1 MSLMRTKPI
10 DPNANTGLKRCL
22 TAWDLTLLGI
32 GCIIG
37 TGIFVLTGVA
47 AAQHA
52 GPGIVLSFI
61 ISGTACGFAAL
72 CYAELSGA
80 VGGAGSAYGYAYVGI
95 GEFAAWIIGWLLLL
109 EYSVATATVSI
120 GWSGYLGKIL
130 ESFFKIELPFAWT
143 ASPYETNADGVTGI
157 ANIPAMLIVITLA
170 GLLCWGVKESARFN
184 GVMVIV
190 KLATIIAFIA
200 IAGPHVNVDNWTPF
214 IPTRVVDAEG
224 VGHYGFLGVT
234 TAAALIF
241 FAYIGFDAVSTAGE
255 EAVNPQRDLP
265 IGILASLGICTV
277 LYIIVS
283 GILTGVV
290 PYQEIDLKAPV
301 AAALGNIKEMADI
314 ELTLGDKVYKWAMV
328 AQGMVATG
336 AIFGIT
342 TVMLVLYYGLTRV
355 VLAMSRD
362 GLLPAGMAAVHPKTQ
377 TPVKLIL
384 GSGVLIALVAGFF
397 PIGKVAELV
406 NLGTLGAFFLVCA
419 SVIVLRKTR
428 PELKRSF
435 VVPMVPLIPILGMGF
450 CGWLMVSLPMATWTA
465 FAVWMVI
472 GLATYFGYS
481 RSHSALA
488 QKV

>member
-52 GPGIVLSFI
+52 GPGIVLSFV
-61 ISGTACGFAAL
+61 ISGTACAFAAL
-72 CYAELSGA
+72 CYAELSSA
-80 VGGAGSAYGYAYVGI
+80 VAGAGSAYGYAYVGI

-120 GWSGYLGKIL
+120 GWSGYFASIL
-130 ESFFKIELPFAWT
+130 DGFFGITLPAKWT
-143 ASPYETNADGVTGI
+143 SAPSEGGI
-157 ANIPAMLIVITLA
+157 ANIPAMVIVLTLA
-170 GLLCWGVKESARFN
+170 GLLSWGVKESARFN

-190 KLATIIAFIA
+190 KLATILLFIA
-200 IAGPHVNVDNWTPF
+200 IAGPHVNTENWVPF
-214 IPTRVVDAEG
+214 IPERVVGADGTA
-224 VGHYGFLGVT
+224 HFGFLGVT

-255 EAVNPQRDLP
+255 EAINPQRDLP
-265 IGILASLGICTV
+265 IGILASLAICTV

-290 PYQEIDLKAPV
+290 PYQQIDLKAPV
-301 AAALGNIKEMADI
+301 AEAMGGLGIP
-314 ELTLGDKVYKWAMV
+314 WAKGV
-328 AQGMVATG
+328 VATG

-384 GSGVLIALVAGFF
+384 GSGVVIAMISGFF
-397 PIGKVAELV
+397 PIGRVAELV

-428 PELKRSF
+428 PALARPFKT
-435 VVPMVPLIPILGMGF
+435 PLVPLIPILGMGF
-450 CGWLMVSLPMATWTA
+450 CGWLMVSLPMNTWIA
-465 FAVWMVI
+465 FAIWMTAGLIVYFTYSQSHST
-472 GLATYFGYS
+472 LAT
-481 RSHSALA
+481 AA
-488 QKV
+488 K

>member
-1 MSLMRTKPI
+1 MSLSRTKPI
-10 DPNANTGLKRCL
+10 DPNANTGLRRCL

-52 GPGIVLSFI
+52 GPAIVLSFV
-61 ISGTACGFAAL
+61 ISGTACAFAAL
-72 CYAELSGA
+72 CYAELASA

-95 GEFAAWIIGWLLLL
+95 GEFVAWVIGWMLIL

-120 GWSGYLGKIL
+120 GWSGYFAKIL
-130 ESFFKIELPFAWT
+130 DSFFGVQMP
-143 ASPYETNADGVTGI
+143 ASLTSAPSEGGMCNL
-157 ANIPAMLIVITLA
+157 PAMVIVITLA
-170 GLLCWGVKESARFN
+170 GLLSWGVKESARFN
-184 GVMVIV
+184 GVMVII
-190 KLATIIAFIA
+190 KLATILAFIA
-200 IAGPHVNVDNWTPF
+200 IAGPHVAPENWTPF
-214 IPTRVVDAEG
+214 IPERVVDADG
-224 VGHYGFLGVT
+224 NSHYGFMGVT

-255 EAVNPQRDLP
+255 EAVRPQRDLP
-265 IGILASLGICTV
+265 IGILASLAICTV
-277 LYIIVS
+277 LYILVS

-290 PYQEIDLKAPV
+290 PYKEIDIKAPV
-301 AAALGNIKEMADI
+301 AAAMGSLGI
-314 ELTLGDKVYKWAMV
+314 GW
-328 AQGMVATG
+328 AQGLIATG

-362 GLLPAGMAAVHPKTQ
+362 GLLPSAMAAVHSKTQ

-384 GSGVLIALVAGFF
+384 GSGVVIALIAGFF

-406 NLGTLGAFFLVCA
+406 NLGTLGAFFLVCT

-428 PELKRSF
+428 PDMPRPF
-435 VVPMVPLIPILGMGF
+435 RTPWVPVIPILGMGF
-450 CGWLMVSLPMATWTA
+450 CGWLMASLPLVTWIA
-465 FAVWMVI
+465 FGIWIAAGLVIYFLYSYKHSTLAVPI
-472 GLATYFGYS
+472 S
-481 RSHSALA
+481 D
-488 QKV
+488 KVSPGAN

>member
-1 MSLMRTKPI
+1 MSLLRTKPI
-10 DPNANTGLKRCL
+10 DPNANTGLRRCL

-52 GPGIVLSFI
+52 GPAIVLSFVL
-61 ISGTACGFAAL
+61 SGTACAFAAL
-72 CYAELSGA
+72 CYAELASA

-95 GEFAAWIIGWLLLL
+95 GEFAAWVIGWMLLL

-120 GWSGYLGKIL
+120 GWSGYFASIL
-130 ESFFKIELPFAWT
+130 NGFF
-143 ASPYETNADGVTGI
+143 GVTMPAALTSAPSEGGI
-157 ANIPAMLIVITLA
+157 ANVPAMAIVLTLA
-170 GLLCWGVKESARFN
+170 GLLSWGVKESARFN
-184 GVMVIV
+184 GVMVMI
-190 KLATIIAFIA
+190 KLATILAFIA
-200 IAGPHVNVDNWTPF
+200 IAGPHVNVDNWSPF
-214 IPTRVVDAEG
+214 IPERVVDADG
-224 VGHYGFLGVT
+224 VGHYGIAGIS

-255 EAVNPQRDLP
+255 EAIKPQRDLP
-265 IGILASLGICTV
+265 IGILASLAICTV

-290 PYQEIDLKAPV
+290 PYQQINLKAPV
-301 AAALGNIKEMADI
+301 AEAMTGLGIS
-314 ELTLGDKVYKWAMV
+314 WAKG
-328 AQGMVATG
+328 AVATG

-362 GLLPAGMAAVHPKTQ
+362 GLLPAGMATVHPKTQ

-384 GSGVLIALVAGFF
+384 GSGVLIALIAGFF
-397 PIGKVAELV
+397 PIGRVAELV

-428 PELKRSF
+428 PTLPRAF
-435 VVPMVPLIPILGMGF
+435 RVPLVPLIPILGMAF
-450 CGWLMVSLPMATWTA
+450 CGWLMLSLPMATWIA
-465 FAVWMVI
+465 FVIWMSLGLVLYFTYSQSHST
-472 GLATYFGYS
+472 LATQAS
-481 RSHSALA
+481 
-488 QKV
+488 KP

>member
-1 MSLMRTKPI
+1 MSLMRTKAI
-10 DPNANTGLKRCL
+10 DPNANMGLKRCL
-22 TAWDLTLLGI
+22 TAFDLTLLGI

-52 GPGIVLSFI
+52 GPAIVLSFI
-61 ISGTACGFAAL
+61 ISGTACAFAAL
-72 CYAELSGA
+72 CYAELAGA

-95 GEFAAWIIGWLLLL
+95 GEIVAWIIGWMLVL

-120 GWSGYLGKIL
+120 GWSGYFAKMLS
-130 ESFFKIELPFAWT
+130 SFAGIDLPAEWT
-143 ASPYETNADGVTGI
+143 SAPSEGGI
-157 ANIPAMLIVITLA
+157 CNLPAMLIVITLA
-170 GLLCWGVKESARFN
+170 GLLSWGVKESARFN
-184 GVMVIV
+184 GVMVIIKV
-190 KLATIIAFIA
+190 ATILAFIV
-200 IAGPHVNVDNWTPF
+200 IAAPHVNPDNWTPF
-214 IPTRVVDAEG
+214 IPERVVDADG
-224 VGHYGFLGVT
+224 HSHYGFMGVT

-255 EAVNPQRDLP
+255 EAIKPQRDLP
-265 IGILASLGICTV
+265 IGILASLFICTT

-290 PYQEIDLKAPV
+290 PYKEIDLKAPV
-301 AAALGNIKEMADI
+301 AAAMGSLGIS
-314 ELTLGDKVYKWAMV
+314 W
-328 AQGMVATG
+328 AQGLIATG

-362 GLLPAGMAAVHPKTQ
+362 GLLPPGMASIHAKTQ

-384 GSGVLIALVAGFF
+384 GSGVVIALIAGFF

-428 PELKRSF
+428 PELVRPF
-435 VVPMVPLIPILGMGF
+435 RVPLVPLIPILGMGF
-450 CGWLMVSLPMATWTA
+450 CGWLMVSLPLMTWIA
-465 FAVWMVI
+465 FAIWMSL
-472 GLATYFGYS
+472 GLVVYFVYG
-481 RSHSALA
+481 RDHSLA
-488 QKV
+488 GLNVVHEAFKPERLDQGS

>member
-1 MSLMRTKPI
+1 LSTTHPLFRTKPI

-22 TAWDLTLLGI
+22 TAWDLVLLGI

-47 AAQHA
+47 AAEHA
-52 GPGIVLSFI
+52 GPGIVLSFV
-61 ISGTACGFAAL
+61 ISGTACAFAAL

-95 GEFAAWIIGWLLLL
+95 GEFPAWIIGWLLLL

-120 GWSGYLGKIL
+120 GWSGYFGSIL
-130 ESFFKIELPFAWT
+130 DAFFGVKLPLAWT
-143 ASPYETNADGVTGI
+143 AAPAEGGI
-157 ANIPAMLIVITLA
+157 ANIPAIGIVLTIA
-170 GLLCWGVKESARFN
+170 ILLCWGVKESARCN
-184 GVMVIV
+184 NVMVVV
-190 KLATIIAFIA
+190 KVATILAFIA

-214 IPTRVVDAEG
+214 IPERVVDAEG
-224 VGHYGFLGVT
+224 KSHYGFMGVT

-265 IGILASLGICTV
+265 IGILGSLVICTV

-283 GILTGVV
+283 AILTGVV
-290 PYQEIDLKAPV
+290 PYQEIDQKAPV
-301 AAALGNIKEMADI
+301 AEAMGRLGI
-314 ELTLGDKVYKWAMV
+314 TWAK
-328 AQGMVATG
+328 GMVATG

-342 TVMLVLYYGLTRV
+342 TVMLVLYYALTRV

-362 GLLPAGMAAVHPKTQ
+362 GLLPDAMAAVHPVRQ

-384 GSGVLIALVAGFF
+384 GSGIVIALIAGFF

-406 NLGTLGAFFLVCA
+406 NLGTLGAFFLVCL
-419 SVIVLRKTR
+419 SVIILRRTR
-428 PELKRSF
+428 PDLARPFKT
-435 VVPMVPLIPILGMGF
+435 PLVPLIPILGMGF
-450 CGWLMVSLPMATWTA
+450 CAWLMASLPSATWIA
-465 FAVWMVI
+465 FSIWMAL
-472 GLATYFGYS
+472 GLTTYFLYS
-481 RSHSALA
+481 RHRSTLA
-488 QKV
+488 SRA

>member
-1 MSLMRTKPI
+1 MSLFRTKPI

-47 AAQHA
+47 AAEHA
-52 GPGIVLSFI
+52 GPAIVLSFI
-61 ISGTACGFAAL
+61 ISGAACAFAAL
-72 CYAELSGA
+72 CYAELSSA

-95 GEFAAWIIGWLLLL
+95 GELAAWIIGWMLLL

-120 GWSGYLGKIL
+120 GWSGYFAKIL
-130 ESFFKIELPFAWT
+130 ESFFGIVLPAAWT
-143 ASPYETNADGVTGI
+143 SAPAEGGI
-157 ANIPAMLIVITLA
+157 ANVPAMVIVMTLA
-170 GLLCWGVKESARFN
+170 SLLCWGVKESARFN
-184 GVMVIV
+184 GVMVII

-200 IAGPHVNVDNWTPF
+200 IAGPHVNTDNWVPF
-214 IPTRVVDAEG
+214 IPERTVDAQG
-224 VGHYGFLGVT
+224 VAHYGFLGVT

-255 EAVNPQRDLP
+255 EAIRPQRDLP
-265 IGILASLGICTV
+265 IGILSSLFICTA
-277 LYIIVS
+277 LYIVVS

-290 PYQEIDLKAPV
+290 PYQQIDLKAPI
-301 AAALGNIKEMADI
+301 AAALG
-314 ELTLGDKVYKWAMV
+314 TLGISW

-362 GLLPAGMAAVHPKTQ
+362 GLLPAGMAAVHPRTQ

-384 GSGVLIALVAGFF
+384 GSGVLIALIAGFF

-406 NLGTLGAFFLVCA
+406 NLGTLGAFFLVCL
-419 SVIVLRKTR
+419 SVIILRKTR
-428 PELKRSF
+428 PALARPFKT
-435 VVPMVPLIPILGMGF
+435 PWVPLIPILGMGF
-450 CGWLMVSLPMATWTA
+450 CAWLMVSLPLATWIA
-465 FAVWMVI
+465 FVIWMSV
-472 GLATYFGYS
+472 GLSIYFLYS
-481 RSHSALA
+481 RSHSTLA
-488 QKV
+488 RA

>member
-1 MSLMRTKPI
+1 MSLFRTQPI

-47 AAQHA
+47 AAEHA
-52 GPGIVLSFI
+52 GPAIVLSFI
-61 ISGTACGFAAL
+61 ISGAACAFAAL
-72 CYAELSGA
+72 CYAELSSA

-120 GWSGYLGKIL
+120 GWSGYFAKIL
-130 ESFFKIELPFAWT
+130 ESFFGIVLPAEWT
-143 ASPYETNADGVTGI
+143 SSPAEGGV
-157 ANIPAMLIVITLA
+157 ANVPAMIIVMTLA
-170 GLLCWGVKESARFN
+170 SLLCWGVKESARFN
-184 GVMVIV
+184 GVMVII

-200 IAGPHVNVDNWTPF
+200 IAGPHVNTDNWVPF
-214 IPTRVVDAEG
+214 IPERTVDAQG
-224 VGHYGFLGVT
+224 VAHYGFLGVT

-241 FAYIGFDAVSTAGE
+241 FAYIGFVAVSTAGE
-255 EAVNPQRDLP
+255 EAIRPQRDLP
-265 IGILASLGICTV
+265 IGILSSLFVCTA
-277 LYIIVS
+277 LYIVVS

-290 PYQEIDLKAPV
+290 PYQQIDLKAPI
-301 AAALGNIKEMADI
+301 ASALGS
-314 ELTLGDKVYKWAMV
+314 LGISW

-384 GSGVLIALVAGFF
+384 GSGVLIALIAGFF

-406 NLGTLGAFFLVCA
+406 NLGTLGAFFLVCL
-419 SVIVLRKTR
+419 SVIILRKTR
-428 PELKRSF
+428 PALARPF
-435 VVPMVPLIPILGMGF
+435 RTPWVPLIPILGMGF
-450 CGWLMVSLPMATWTA
+450 CAWLMVSLPAATWMA
-465 FAVWMVI
+465 FAVWMAV
-472 GLATYFGYS
+472 GLTVYFAYS
-481 RSHSALA
+481 RSHSTLA
-488 QKV
+488 QA

>member
-1 MSLMRTKPI
+1 MSLFRTKPI
-10 DPNANTGLKRCL
+10 NPNANTGLRRCL

-52 GPGIVLSFI
+52 GPAIVLSFVL
-61 ISGTACGFAAL
+61 SGTACAFAAL
-72 CYAELSGA
+72 CYAELSSA

-95 GEFAAWIIGWLLLL
+95 GEFAAWVIGWMLLL

-120 GWSGYLGKIL
+120 GWSGYFASIL
-130 ESFFKIELPFAWT
+130 NGFFGITLPHALT
-143 ASPYETNADGVTGI
+143 SAPSEGGI
-157 ANIPAMLIVITLA
+157 ANVPAMAIVLTLA
-170 GLLCWGVKESARFN
+170 GLLSWGVKESARFN
-184 GVMVIV
+184 GVMVMI
-190 KLATIIAFIA
+190 KLATILAFIA
-200 IAGPHVNVDNWTPF
+200 IAGPHVNLENWSPF
-214 IPTRVVDAEG
+214 IPERVVDANG
-224 VGHYGFLGVT
+224 VGHYGVAGIS

-255 EAVNPQRDLP
+255 EAIKPQRDLP
-265 IGILASLGICTV
+265 LGILASLAICTV

-290 PYQEIDLKAPV
+290 PYQQIDLKAPV
-301 AAALGNIKEMADI
+301 AEAMNGLGIS
-314 ELTLGDKVYKWAMV
+314 WAK
-328 AQGMVATG
+328 GMIATG

-362 GLLPAGMAAVHPKTQ
+362 GLLPAGMATVHPRTQ

-384 GSGVLIALVAGFF
+384 GSGVVIALIAGFF
-397 PIGKVAELV
+397 PIGRVAELV

-419 SVIVLRKTR
+419 SVIILRKTR
-428 PELKRSF
+428 PTLPRAF
-435 VVPMVPLIPILGMGF
+435 RVPMVPLIPILGMAF
-450 CGWLMVSLPMATWTA
+450 CGWLMISLPLNTWIA
-465 FAVWMVI
+465 FVIWMTI
-472 GLATYFGYS
+472 GLTMYFTYS
-481 RSHSALA
+481 QSHSTLA
-488 QKV
+488 PGRG

>member
-10 DPNANTGLKRCL
+10 DPNANTGLRRCL

-47 AAQHA
+47 AAEHA
-52 GPGIVLSFI
+52 GPAIVLSFV
-61 ISGTACGFAAL
+61 ISGAACTFAAL
-72 CYAELSGA
+72 CYAELAGA

-95 GEFAAWIIGWLLLL
+95 GELVAWIIGWMLIL

-120 GWSGYLGKIL
+120 GWSGYFASIL
-130 ESFFKIELPFAWT
+130 DGFFGIKMPAAFTSAPSE
-143 ASPYETNADGVTGI
+143 GGI
-157 ANIPAMLIVITLA
+157 ANVPAMAIVLTLA
-170 GLLCWGVKESARFN
+170 ALLSWGVKESARFN
-184 GVMVIV
+184 GVMVMV
-190 KLATIIAFIA
+190 KLATILAFIA
-200 IAGPHVNVDNWTPF
+200 IASPHVNVDNWHPF
-214 IPTRVVDAEG
+214 IPARVIDADG
-224 VGHYGFLGVT
+224 NAHYGFLGVT

-255 EAVNPQRDLP
+255 EAVKPQRDLP
-265 IGILASLGICTV
+265 IGILASLAICTV

-290 PYQEIDLKAPV
+290 PYQQIDLRAPV
-301 AAALGNIKEMADI
+301 AEAMQGLGIP
-314 ELTLGDKVYKWAMV
+314 WAK
-328 AQGMVATG
+328 GMIATG

-362 GLLPAGMAAVHPKTQ
+362 GLLPAAMASVHPKTQ

-384 GSGVLIALVAGFF
+384 SSGVVIALIAGFF
-397 PIGKVAELV
+397 PIGRVAELV

-428 PELKRSF
+428 PNLPRPFKTPW
-435 VVPMVPLIPILGMGF
+435 VPVIPILGMGF
-450 CGWLMVSLPMATWTA
+450 CGWLMVSLPLVTWKA
-465 FAVWMVI
+465 FAIWMSL
-472 GLATYFGYS
+472 GLLIYFTYS
-481 RSHSALA
+481 RSHSELA
-488 QKV
+488 TAS

>member
-1 MSLMRTKPI
+1 MSLFRTKPI
-10 DPNANTGLKRCL
+10 NPNANTGLKRCL

-47 AAQHA
+47 AAQNA
-52 GPGIVLSFI
+52 GPAIVLSFV

-72 CYAELSGA
+72 CYAELSSA
-80 VGGAGSAYGYAYVGI
+80 IGGSGSAYGYAYAGI
-95 GEFAAWIIGWLLLL
+95 GELVAWVIGWMLIL

-120 GWSGYLGKIL
+120 GWSGYLNKIL
-130 ESFFKIELPFAWT
+130 EGFFHVQLPVAYT
-143 ASPYETNADGVTGI
+143 SAPGEVPGAI
-157 ANIPAMLIVITLA
+157 ANFPAMGIVLTLA
-170 GLLCWGVKESARFN
+170 LLLCWGVKESARFN
-184 GVMVIV
+184 GVMVMV
-190 KLATIIAFIA
+190 KLATILAFIA
-200 IAGPHVNVDNWTPF
+200 IAGPHVDPQNWVPF
-214 IPTRVVDAEG
+214 IPERTVDANG
-224 VGHYGFLGVT
+224 VGHFGFLGVT

-265 IGILASLGICTV
+265 IGILASLAICTV

-290 PYQEIDLKAPV
+290 PYAQIDIKAPV
-301 AAALGNIKEMADI
+301 AAAMGRLGIP
-314 ELTLGDKVYKWAMV
+314 W
-328 AQGMVATG
+328 AQGMIATG

-362 GLLPAGMAAVHPKTQ
+362 GLLPAGMAGIHPKTQ

-384 GSGVLIALVAGFF
+384 GSGVLIALIAGFF

-419 SVIVLRKTR
+419 SVIALRKTR
-428 PELKRSF
+428 PDMHRPFKTPL
-435 VVPMVPLIPILGMGF
+435 VPIVPILGMGF
-450 CGWLMVSLPMATWTA
+450 CAWLMASLPAATWRA
-465 FAVWMVI
+465 FLIWMSLGMVM
-472 GLATYFGYS
+472 YFVYS
-481 RSHSALA
+481 RRHSALA
-488 QKV
+488 EAA

>member
-1 MSLMRTKPI
+1 MSLFRTKPI
-10 DPNANTGLKRCL
+10 DPNASHGLKRCL

-52 GPGIVLSFI
+52 GPAIMLSFV
-61 ISGTACGFAAL
+61 ISGLACGFAAL
-72 CYAELSGA
+72 CYAELSSA
-80 VGGAGSAYGYAYVGI
+80 IGGSGSAYGYAYAGI
-95 GEFAAWIIGWLLLL
+95 GEFIAWIIGWMLIL

-120 GWSGYLGKIL
+120 GWSGYLNKIL
-130 ESFFKIELPFAWT
+130 EGFFHIQLPVEFTSAPGEVPG
-143 ASPYETNADGVTGI
+143 AV
-157 ANIPAMLIVITLA
+157 ANVPAMVIVMTLA
-170 GLLCWGVKESARFN
+170 SLLCWGVKESARFN
-184 GVMVIV
+184 GVMVMV
-190 KLATIIAFIA
+190 KLATILAFIA
-200 IAGPHVNVDNWTPF
+200 IAGPHVDPDNWVPF
-214 IPTRVVDAEG
+214 IPERTVDANG
-224 VGHYGFLGVT
+224 VGHFGFLGVT

-265 IGILASLGICTV
+265 IGILASLAICTV

-290 PYQEIDLKAPV
+290 PYAQIDIKAPV
-301 AAALGNIKEMADI
+301 AAAMGSLGIS
-314 ELTLGDKVYKWAMV
+314 W
-328 AQGMVATG
+328 AQGVIATG

-362 GLLPAGMAAVHPKTQ
+362 GLLPAGMATVHPKTQ

-384 GSGVLIALVAGFF
+384 GSGVLIALISGFF

-419 SVIVLRKTR
+419 SVIALRKTR
-428 PELKRSF
+428 PDMARPFK
-435 VVPMVPLIPILGMGF
+435 VPMVPLIPVLGMGF
-450 CGWLMVSLPMATWTA
+450 CGWLMVSLPLATWTA
-465 FAVWMVI
+465 FAIWMAV
-472 GLATYFGYS
+472 GLVVYFLYS
-481 RSHSALA
+481 RRHSKLA
-488 QKV
+488 GQ

>member
-1 MSLMRTKPI
+1 MSLFRTKPI

-47 AAQHA
+47 AAEHA
-52 GPGIVLSFI
+52 GPAIVLSFI
-61 ISGTACGFAAL
+61 ISGAACAFAAL
-72 CYAELSGA
+72 CYAELSSA

-120 GWSGYLGKIL
+120 GWSGYFAKIL
-130 ESFFKIELPFAWT
+130 ESFFGIVLPAEWT
-143 ASPYETNADGVTGI
+143 SSPAEGGV
-157 ANIPAMLIVITLA
+157 ANVPAMIIVMTLA
-170 GLLCWGVKESARFN
+170 SLLCWGVKESARFN
-184 GVMVIV
+184 GVMVII

-200 IAGPHVNVDNWTPF
+200 IAGPHVNTDNWVPF
-214 IPTRVVDAEG
+214 IPERTVDAQG
-224 VGHYGFLGVT
+224 VAHYGFLGVT

-255 EAVNPQRDLP
+255 EAIRPQRDLP
-265 IGILASLGICTV
+265 IGILSSLFVCTA
-277 LYIIVS
+277 LYIVVS

-290 PYQEIDLKAPV
+290 PYQQIDLKAPI
-301 AAALGNIKEMADI
+301 ASALGS
-314 ELTLGDKVYKWAMV
+314 LGISW

-384 GSGVLIALVAGFF
+384 GSGVLIALIAGFF

-406 NLGTLGAFFLVCA
+406 NLGTLGAFFLVCL
-419 SVIVLRKTR
+419 SVIILRKTR
-428 PELKRSF
+428 PALARPF
-435 VVPMVPLIPILGMGF
+435 RTPWVPLIPILGMGF
-450 CGWLMVSLPMATWTA
+450 CAWLMVSLPAATWMA
-465 FAVWMVI
+465 FAVWMAV
-472 GLATYFGYS
+472 GLTVYFAYS
-481 RSHSALA
+481 RSHSTLA
-488 QKV
+488 QA

>member
-1 MSLMRTKPI
+1 MSLLRTKPI
-10 DPNANTGLKRCL
+10 DPNANTGLRRCL

-52 GPGIVLSFI
+52 GPAIVLSFVL
-61 ISGTACGFAAL
+61 SGTACAFAAL
-72 CYAELSGA
+72 CYAELAGA
-80 VGGAGSAYGYAYVGI
+80 VGGAGSAYGYAYAGI
-95 GEFAAWIIGWLLLL
+95 GEFPAWVIGWMLLL

-120 GWSGYLGKIL
+120 GWSGYFASIL
-130 ESFFKIELPFAWT
+130 NGFFGVQLPVQWT
-143 ASPYETNADGVTGI
+143 SAPGEVQDVVTY
-157 ANIPAMLIVITLA
+157 ANVPAMVIVLTLA
-170 GLLCWGVKESARFN
+170 ALLSWGVKESARFN
-184 GVMVIV
+184 GIMVMI
-190 KLATIIAFIA
+190 KLATIVAFIA
-200 IAGPHVNVDNWTPF
+200 IAGPHVNVDNWVPF
-214 IPTRVVDAEG
+214 IPERVIDEQG
-224 VGHYGFLGVT
+224 VGHYGIAGIS

-255 EAVNPQRDLP
+255 EAVKPQRDLP

-290 PYQEIDLKAPV
+290 PYQQIDLKAPV
-301 AAALGNIKEMADI
+301 AEAMSGLGIS
-314 ELTLGDKVYKWAMV
+314 WAKG
-328 AQGMVATG
+328 AVATG

-362 GLLPAGMAAVHPKTQ
+362 GLLPAGMSTVHPKTQ

-384 GSGVLIALVAGFF
+384 GSGVLIALIAGFS
-397 PIGKVAELV
+397 PIGRVAELV
-406 NLGTLGAFFLVCA
+406 NLGTLGAFFLVCL

-428 PELKRSF
+428 PQLKRSF
-435 VVPMVPLIPILGMGF
+435 QVPLVPLIPILGMAF
-450 CGWLMVSLPMATWTA
+450 CGWLMISLPLVTWMA
-465 FAVWMVI
+465 FGVWMTLGVA
-472 GLATYFGYS
+472 LYFVYS
-481 RSHSALA
+481 RSHSTLEPAG
-488 QKV
+488 